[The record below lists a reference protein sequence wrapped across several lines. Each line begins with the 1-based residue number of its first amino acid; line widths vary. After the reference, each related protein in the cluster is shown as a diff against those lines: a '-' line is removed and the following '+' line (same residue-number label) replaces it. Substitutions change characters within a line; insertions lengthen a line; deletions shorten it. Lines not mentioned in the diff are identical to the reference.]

1 MRGLLGRK
9 IGMTQIFDENGM
21 RVPVTV
27 VKLGPCTVVK
37 KKSEEGADGYSAVV
51 LGYEDVAEH
60 RLSKPVS
67 GQFKAA
73 NAAPKKIL
81 REFRMPQ
88 EEVDALEV
96 GAEVSASLFEAGTL
110 VDVIGTSKGRGFQGV
125 VKRHNQ
131 SGARRTHGVHEAFR
145 HPGSIGM
152 ASYPGRVAKGTALP
166 GQMGAAQV
174 KIQNVRVVSVDEE
187 KNIVLLKGGV
197 PGASNGLIVVTAAGK
212 VEARANAAA

>member
-9 IGMTQIFDENGM
+9 MGMTQIFDENGM
-21 RVPVTV
+21 RVAVTV
-27 VKLGPCTVVK
+27 VQLGPCTVIR

-51 LGYEDVAEH
+51 LGYEEVAEH
-60 RLSKPVS
+60 RLSKPLQ

-81 REFRMPQ
+81 KEFRMPQ
-88 EEVDALEV
+88 AEVDALEV
-96 GAEVSASLFEAGTL
+96 GAELTASLFEAGAL
-110 VDVIGTSKGRGFQGV
+110 VDVTGTSKGRGFQGV
-125 VKRHNQ
+125 MKRHNQ
-131 SGARRTHGVHEAFR
+131 HGAKRTHGVHEAFR

-166 GQMGAAQV
+166 GQMGNAQV
-174 KIQNVRVVSVDEE
+174 KMQNVTVVSVDEE

-197 PGASNGLIVVTAAGK
+197 PGANNGLIVVTASGK
-212 VEARANAAA
+212 FEARKNAA